1 MMNLKSS
8 KEEVSNPSE
17 LKVVEAEVVM
27 ESPEVLKVKSR
38 PVKKVDVRKMAII
51 GVLAAISIMLS
62 MTHLGFIPIGP
73 TNATIMHIPVIIGA
87 IVEGPLVGITVGFIF
102 GATSLLKALTMPTI
116 TSFAFIN
123 PLVSILPRMLIGVIA
138 YYVYKLT
145 IKFTKNV
152 FVSGWITGVVG
163 SLVNTVGVLGMIYIL
178 YGARYAEALGESASA
193 AKTLILTLGATSGI
207 PEAIVGGF
215 VVSAVCIVFNKRK
228 K

>member
-1 MMNLKSS
+1 MRNLESS
-8 KEEVSNPSE
+8 EVEVLSPSE
-17 LKVVEAEVVM
+17 VEIVM
-27 ESPEVLKVKSR
+27 ESPKDSKVKLR
-38 PVKKVDVRKMAII
+38 QKKKTDVRRMAII
-51 GVLAAISIMLS
+51 GVLSAISIMLS
-62 MTHLGFIPIGP
+62 MTPLGFIPIGP

-87 IVEGPLVGITVGFIF
+87 IIEGPLVGITVGFIF

-116 TSFAFIN
+116 TSFAFVN
-123 PLVSILPRMLIGVIA
+123 PLVSVLPRMFIGIVA

-152 FVSGWITGVVG
+152 FVSGWITGVIG
-163 SLVNTVGVLGMIYIL
+163 SLVNTAVVLGMIYIL

-193 AKTLILTLGATSGI
+193 AKTLILTLVATNGI

-215 VVSAVCIVFNKRK
+215 VVSAVCVVFNKRK

>member
-1 MMNLKSS
+1 MMNLESS
-8 KEEVSNPSE
+8 EVEVLSQSE
-17 LKVVEAEVVM
+17 VEIVM
-27 ESPEVLKVKSR
+27 ESSKDSKVKLR
-38 PVKKVDVRKMAII
+38 QRKKTDVRRMAII
-51 GVLAAISIMLS
+51 GVLSAVSIMLS
-62 MTHLGFIPIGP
+62 MTPLGFIPIGP

-87 IVEGPLVGITVGFIF
+87 IIEGPLVGITVGFIF
-102 GATSLLKALTMPTI
+102 GVTSLLKALTMPTI

-123 PLVSILPRMLIGVIA
+123 PLVSVLPRMLIGIVA

-152 FVSGWITGVVG
+152 FVSGWITGVIG
-163 SLVNTVGVLGMIYIL
+163 SFFNTAVVLGMIYIL
-178 YGARYAEALGESASA
+178 YGARYAEALGKSASA
-193 AKTLILTLGATSGI
+193 AKTVILTLVATNGI

>member
-1 MMNLKSS
+1 MRNLESS
-8 KEEVSNPSE
+8 EVEVLSPSE
-17 LKVVEAEVVM
+17 VEIVM
-27 ESPEVLKVKSR
+27 ESPKDSKVKLR
-38 PVKKVDVRKMAII
+38 QKKKTDVRRMAII
-51 GVLAAISIMLS
+51 GVLSAISIMLS
-62 MTHLGFIPIGP
+62 MTPLGFIPIGP

-87 IVEGPLVGITVGFIF
+87 IIEGPVVGITVGFIF

-116 TSFAFIN
+116 TSFAFVN
-123 PLVSILPRMLIGVIA
+123 PLVSVLPRMLIGIVA

-152 FVSGWITGVVG
+152 FVSGWITGVMG
-163 SLVNTVGVLGMIYIL
+163 SLVNTAVVLGMVYIL

-193 AKTLILTLGATSGI
+193 AKTLILTLVATNGI

-215 VVSAVCIVFNKRK
+215 VVSAVCVVFNKRK

>member
-1 MMNLKSS
+1 
-8 KEEVSNPSE
+8 
-17 LKVVEAEVVM
+17 
-27 ESPEVLKVKSR
+27 
-38 PVKKVDVRKMAII
+38 MAII
-51 GVLAAISIMLS
+51 GVLSAISIMLS
-62 MTHLGFIPIGP
+62 MTPLGFIPIGP

-87 IVEGPLVGITVGFIF
+87 IIEGPLVGITVGFIF

-116 TSFAFIN
+116 TSFAFVN
-123 PLVSILPRMLIGVIA
+123 PLVSVLPRMLIGIVA

-152 FVSGWITGVVG
+152 FVSGWITGVIG
-163 SLVNTVGVLGMIYIL
+163 SLVNTAVVLGMIYIL

-193 AKTLILTLGATSGI
+193 AKTLILTLVATNGI

-215 VVSAVCIVFNKRK
+215 VVSAVCVVFNKRK

>member
-1 MMNLKSS
+1 MMNLESS
-8 KEEVSNPSE
+8 EVEVLSPSE
-17 LKVVEAEVVM
+17 VEIVM
-27 ESPEVLKVKSR
+27 ESPKDSKVKLR
-38 PVKKVDVRKMAII
+38 QKKKTDVRRMAII
-51 GVLAAISIMLS
+51 GVLSAISIMLS
-62 MTHLGFIPIGP
+62 MTPLGFIPIGP

-87 IVEGPLVGITVGFIF
+87 IIEGPLVGITVGFIF

-116 TSFAFIN
+116 TSFAFVN
-123 PLVSILPRMLIGVIA
+123 PLVSVLPRMLIGIVA

-152 FVSGWITGVVG
+152 FVSGWITGVIG
-163 SLVNTVGVLGMIYIL
+163 SLVNTAVVLGMIYIL

-193 AKTLILTLGATSGI
+193 AKTLILTLVATNGI

-215 VVSAVCIVFNKRK
+215 VVSAVCVVFNKRK

>member
-1 MMNLKSS
+1 MRNLESS
-8 KEEVSNPSE
+8 EVEVLSPSE
-17 LKVVEAEVVM
+17 VEIVM
-27 ESPEVLKVKSR
+27 ESPKDSKVKLR
-38 PVKKVDVRKMAII
+38 QKKKTDVRRRAII
-51 GVLAAISIMLS
+51 GVLSAISIMLS
-62 MTHLGFIPIGP
+62 MTPLGFIPIGP

-87 IVEGPLVGITVGFIF
+87 IIEGPLVGITVGFIF

-116 TSFAFIN
+116 TSFAFVN
-123 PLVSILPRMLIGVIA
+123 PLVSVLPRMLIGIVA

-152 FVSGWITGVVG
+152 FVSGWITGVIG
-163 SLVNTVGVLGMIYIL
+163 SLVNTAVVLGMIYIL

-193 AKTLILTLGATSGI
+193 AKTLILTLVATNGI

-215 VVSAVCIVFNKRK
+215 VVSAVCVVFNKRK

>member
-8 KEEVSNPSE
+8 EV
-17 LKVVEAEVVM
+17 EVVM

-38 PVKKVDVRKMAII
+38 PAKKVDVRKMAII

-62 MTHLGFIPIGP
+62 MTPLGFIPIGP

-87 IVEGPLVGITVGFIF
+87 IVEGSLVGITVGAIF
-102 GATSLLKALTMPTI
+102 GATSLFRALTMPTI

-163 SLVNTVGVLGMIYIL
+163 SLVNTAGVLGMIYIL
-178 YGARYAEALGESASA
+178 YGARYAEALGENATA
-193 AKTLILTLGATSGI
+193 AKTLILTLIATNGI

>member
-8 KEEVSNPSE
+8 KEEVPNPSE

-62 MTHLGFIPIGP
+62 MTPLGFIPIGP

-207 PEAIVGGF
+207 PGAIVGGF

>member
-1 MMNLKSS
+1 MRNLESS
-8 KEEVSNPSE
+8 EVEVLSPSE
-17 LKVVEAEVVM
+17 VEIVM
-27 ESPEVLKVKSR
+27 ESPKDSKVKLKQ
-38 PVKKVDVRKMAII
+38 KKKTDVRRMAII
-51 GVLAAISIMLS
+51 GVLSAISIMLS
-62 MTHLGFIPIGP
+62 MTPLGFIPIGP

-87 IVEGPLVGITVGFIF
+87 IIEGPVVGITVGFIF

-116 TSFAFIN
+116 TSFAFVN
-123 PLVSILPRMLIGVIA
+123 PLVSVLPRMLIGIVA

-152 FVSGWITGVVG
+152 FVSGWITGVMG
-163 SLVNTVGVLGMIYIL
+163 SLVNTAVVLGMVYIL

-193 AKTLILTLGATSGI
+193 AKTLILTLVATNGI

-215 VVSAVCIVFNKRK
+215 VVSAVCVVFNKRK